1 MAKKTETVIKPVR
14 VAVLCDCTNI
24 DGSRLKAGSVVDL
37 PPHCYEALLKVGMVT
52 DNPDQI
58 AYNEANPA

>member
-1 MAKKTETVIKPVR
+1 MAKKTEVRPVR

-24 DGSRLKAGSVVDL
+24 DGTRLKAGSVVEL
-37 PPHCYEALLKVGMVT
+37 PPHCFEALLKVGMVT

-58 AYNEANPA
+58 AYNERNPA

>member
-1 MAKKTETVIKPVR
+1 MAKKTDAKLVR

-24 DGSRLKAGSVVDL
+24 DGTRLKAGSVVDL
-37 PPHCYEALLKVGMVT
+37 PPHCFEALLKVGVVT

-58 AYNEANPA
+58 AYNERNPA